1 MRKGW
6 MLVVGL
12 WAGSAW
18 AERPVPTQPQI
29 EASML
34 VGGTLSVD
42 AAGAVTGYTLD
53 QPEKLPAS
61 VKDLLAQALATFRF
75 EPVERDGKPQATQAK
90 MSLQVVAHH
99 IDPDHIELRLRS
111 ARFTDMG
118 ETFDP
123 ATAVSIVQRPRMHY
137 PEAALNAGVT
147 GTVYLALRVDCTG
160 HVSDVAVSQV
170 NLRVDEAP
178 MQMAR
183 WRALFGKSAMAD
195 ARRMV
200 LHPPACGLQVREGS
214 ITGILPVAYLINGAR
229 PPGYGEWDSYVRGP
243 LEPVAW
249 MQDDDT
255 AHSSETVPDGQF
267 AMSGGSMHLLTP
279 PGG

>member
-1 MRKGW
+1 MRMAWWVLGA
-6 MLVVGL
+6 LL
-12 WAGSAW
+12 AGTAV
-18 AERPVPTQPQI
+18 AADKAPVASQL

-34 VGGTLSVD
+34 VSGTMSVD
-42 AAGAVTGYTLD
+42 ATGAVSGYTLD
-53 QPEKLPAS
+53 QPEKLPAP
-61 VKDLLAQALATFRF
+61 VKDLLAQSLATFRF
-75 EPVERDGKPQATQAK
+75 EPVERDGKPEATQAK

-99 IDPDHIELRLRS
+99 IDADHIELRLRS

-118 ETFDP
+118 EASAP

-147 GTVYLALRVDCTG
+147 ATVYLALRVDCTG
-160 HVSDVAVSQV
+160 QVSDVAVSQV

-200 LHPPACGLQVREGS
+200 LHAPACGTHAGDGV
-214 ITGILPVAYLINGAR
+214 TGILPVAYLINGVR

-267 AMSGGSMHLLTP
+267 AMSGGSLHLLTP